1 MAFQTGRTRPP
12 NRNARNNEGRQNYAF
27 DAGLLSGAR
36 PNVADRDDEDSD
48 VQFSSDSESS
58 SDSDG
63 ESTRLSGL
71 AASFR
76 VVSDSLLRMEQT
88 ELEMAKAR
96 EGLRLKAEKQRV
108 ELEAEL
114 TQMLL
119 QTQLQVASLVSQ
131 QSPRRKRKRV
141 EDADESLLPSPSSS
155 ISQREGALVL
165 SLVQCNLLF

>member
-1 MAFQTGRTRPP
+1 MIIMAFQTGRTRQP

-36 PNVADRDDEDSD
+36 PNVADRDGDDSD

-96 EGLRLKAEKQRV
+96 EALRLKAEKQRV

-119 QTQLQVASLVSQ
+119 QTQLQVASLVSR
-131 QSPRRKRKRV
+131 QSPRRKRKRL
-141 EDADESLLPSPSSS
+141 EGTDELPSPSLSSS
-155 ISQREGALVL
+155 ISQRYGGYCV
-165 SLVQCNLLF
+165 CID